1 MEGPSAR
8 SFPEY
13 QLMTTST
20 AVRFPSVAWFESLNS
35 LCNDQ
40 DLFRVKR
47 DGACDALVGIKIGD
61 QIFELSFEML
71 KVEGV
76 REISVADLPNV
87 DFWLEQTPE
96 QWQAMIASIKEV
108 GRAEGNYTLNSLDLM
123 AADDFARSHDAHR
136 RDAFYRFNQ
145 TFQDYFDASAGLET
159 VFA

>member
-1 MEGPSAR
+1 
-8 SFPEY
+8 
-13 QLMTTST
+13 MTATT
-20 AVRFPSVAWFESLNS
+20 AVRFPSVAWFEALNA

-47 DGACDALVGIKIGD
+47 DGACDALVGIKVGD
-61 QIFELSFEML
+61 SVFELRFEMFR
-71 KVEGV
+71 VASA
-76 REISVADLPNV
+76 RAISVEDLHNV

-96 QWQAMIASIKEV
+96 AWEAMLKSTREL

-123 AADDFARSHDAHR
+123 AEDDFARSHDAER

-145 TFQDYFDASAGLET
+145 TFQDYFDASAALDT

>member
-1 MEGPSAR
+1 
-8 SFPEY
+8 
-13 QLMTTST
+13 MTTST

-96 QWQAMIASIKEV
+96 QWQAMIASIKEGEG
-108 GRAEGNYTLNSLDLM
+108 GRELHAELT
-123 AADDFARSHDAHR
+123 RSDGGGR
-136 RDAFYRFNQ
+136 LCPFP
-145 TFQDYFDASAGLET
+145 
-159 VFA
+159 